1 MASPFSKNIHVNYIF
16 TRKYTEFEMFWNL
29 LNILLVHWHRQSSQD
44 ASIPHNYWFHN
55 RKMLQNNLKI
65 VRKGKCILKEQPF
78 VYVLKSKYRKER
90 CDYCFKSGASWV
102 LFFFTFF
109 CDDYKTDVLYFKLRF
124 CYLFTA
130 EKCSSVLAV
139 NMFTIVIV
147 TAKQVRGL
155 FIRRNVCV

>member
-16 TRKYTEFEMFWNL
+16 TRKYTEFGMFWNL

-55 RKMLQNNLKI
+55 RKMLKNNLKI

-102 LFFFTFF
+102 LFFLPSFAMITKQMYFILN
-109 CDDYKTDVLYFKLRF
+109 CDFAIYSQRKS
-124 CYLFTA
+124 A
-130 EKCSSVLAV
+130 
-139 NMFTIVIV
+139 
-147 TAKQVRGL
+147 QVFWL
-155 FIRRNVCV
+155 SICLLL